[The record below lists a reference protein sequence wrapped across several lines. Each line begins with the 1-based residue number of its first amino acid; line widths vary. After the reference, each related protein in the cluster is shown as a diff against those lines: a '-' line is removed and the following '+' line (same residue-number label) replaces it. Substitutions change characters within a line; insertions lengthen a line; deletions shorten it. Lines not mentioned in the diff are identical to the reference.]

1 VAVMVIQYGI
11 TKSISYIHFQLNFK
25 VSLKRQYFQTTL
37 VKVVSLILMIMI
49 LMLGTA
55 ETIQFYLTNGSY
67 FWFAILSFGF
77 YLLLFFLPWLNLRLP
92 YQKRFN
98 LSMMLLFNLSTGTVL
113 LWIIALINAPNR
125 IYLDEGGVNSRPTNF
140 MLKVITIVLLS
151 AFYLVSLWL
160 LVRAEQR
167 YQTEHLQI
175 EGQRPVSHS
184 ESTLEVTPDV
194 AQQALEAQ
202 LHGRPP
208 LAAKKIAIRFSTLPT
223 LFVLMML
230 LLEQLLND
238 GSPQLLRIAPLAV
251 AIITGLINLLSLIF
265 LGEHQRRVR
274 IVALVVYTLL
284 SLLNL
289 AMTHPSD
296 LPWIQHVITANTGWF
311 RNAI

>member
-1 VAVMVIQYGI
+1 
-11 TKSISYIHFQLNFK
+11 
-25 VSLKRQYFQTTL
+25 
-37 VKVVSLILMIMI
+37 MIMI

-77 YLLLFFLPWLNLRLP
+77 YLLLFFLPWLNLKLP

-98 LSMMLLFNLSTGTVL
+98 LPSMLLFNLSTGTVL

-125 IYLDEGGVNSRPTNF
+125 IYLDEGGVSSRPTNF
-140 MLKVITIVLLS
+140 MFKVATIVLLS
-151 AFYLVSLWL
+151 AFYLVSLGL
-160 LVRAEQR
+160 LVLAEQR
-167 YQTEHLQI
+167 YQNEHLQI
-175 EGQRPVSHS
+175 QGQRPVSHS
-184 ESTLEVTPDV
+184 ESTVDATHDV
-194 AQQALEAQ
+194 AQQALETQ
-202 LHGRPP
+202 LRGRLQ
-208 LAAKKIAIRFSTLPT
+208 LAAKKTAICFSTLPT

-238 GSPQLLRIAPLAV
+238 GSPQLLRIASLAV
-251 AIITGLINLLSLIF
+251 AIITGLINLLSLFF

-289 AMTHPSD
+289 AMTHLVTSHGFSMLLQLIRAGSGMPFKFYLSPIRQVG
-296 LPWIQHVITANTGWF
+296 LVGLTTLAWLIPYLLLYKKGKTTLKTH
-311 RNAI
+311 